1 MLNKLTSLRR
11 RIAQHLINRR
21 GWSTGRKIVVIESDD
36 WGSIR
41 MPSVDA
47 YSTLQKHRVPVDKS
61 PYCRYDSLASEKD
74 LELLFS
80 TLRSHRDSYGNHP
93 VITANCVVSNPDFE
107 RIDDSEFAGYFC
119 EPISV
124 TFQRYPEHHNCLKI
138 WKEGSRERLF
148 HPQSHGKEHLNSPHW
163 LHLLRNGDA
172 HFRLAFE
179 NRCWGLSS
187 DLYPE
192 RKRSVQ
198 ASFDMEDLGDLEAQ
212 AVAVRE
218 GLRLFE
224 EIFGYRSKS
233 FIANN
238 YIWSEELNGV
248 LAECGVRYLQGMK
261 YQKLPIYEGRKREM
275 IRHFVGEKNG
285 HGQYYLVRNCTFEP
299 SIHPAEFDSVK
310 DCMKGIATA
319 FAWKRPAII
328 CSHRINYVGFL
339 NEENRDRG
347 LEMLGNLL
355 SSIVTRWPE
364 VEFMTSD
371 QLGEVI
377 EGGVSVEEKS
387 AAIV

>member
-1 MLNKLTSLRR
+1 MFKQLTNIRR

-41 MPSVDA
+41 MPSGDA
-47 YSTLQKHRVPVDKS
+47 YSALQKQGVPVEKS

-80 TLRSHRDSYGNHP
+80 TLRSYRDSAGNHP

-107 RIDDSEFAGYFC
+107 KIEEAEFAGYFC

-124 TFQRYPEHHNCLKI
+124 TFQRYPEHQNCLEI
-138 WKEGSRERLF
+138 WKQGNRERLF
-148 HPQSHGKEHLNSPHW
+148 HPQSHGKEHLNSSHW
-163 LHLLRNGDA
+163 LNLLRNGDA
-172 HFRLAFE
+172 DFRLAFE

-192 RKRSVQ
+192 MKRSVQ
-198 ASFDMEDLGDLEAQ
+198 ASFDMEDLGDLDAQ
-212 AVAVRE
+212 AVAIRE

-224 EIFGYRSKS
+224 EIFGYRSRS

-238 YIWSEELNGV
+238 YIWSEELNRV

-261 YQKLPIYEGRKREM
+261 YQKLPIYEGSKRKM
-275 IRHFVGEKNG
+275 IRHFVGEKNR

-299 SIHPAEFDSVK
+299 SIQPADFDSVK

-319 FAWKRPAII
+319 FAWERPAII

-339 NEENRDRG
+339 DEANRERG

-355 SSIVTRWPE
+355 SSIITRWPE

-377 EGGVSVEEKS
+377 EGGVSVEENS
-387 AAIV
+387 PVVV